1 MYQNM
6 YQADFAPILVQKKQ
20 KSQARHGLYLQG
32 FKEHL
37 AGQIYAPRQRRQAGA
52 VYRLR
57 KERRGV
63 REEAGGDDRKA
74 EKQWNNN
81 RIIFMYADVSAS

>member
-32 FKEHL
+32 FKELL
-37 AGQIYAPRQRRQAGA
+37 AGQIYAPRQRRQAGTA
-52 VYRLR
+52 YCLR
-57 KERRGV
+57 KERGGV
-63 REEAGGDDRKA
+63 REEAGGDDRTNK
-74 EKQWNNN
+74 NSGN
-81 RIIFMYADVSAS
+81 RH